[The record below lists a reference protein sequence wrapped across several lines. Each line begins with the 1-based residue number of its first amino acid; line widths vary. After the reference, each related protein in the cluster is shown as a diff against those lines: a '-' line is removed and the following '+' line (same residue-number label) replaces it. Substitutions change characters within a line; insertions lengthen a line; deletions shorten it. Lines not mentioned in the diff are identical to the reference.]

1 MLKYIYFYAHLQHL
15 MTLGSTLRQAIGTSY
30 GGGDMAETGSEEEMV
45 GTPYQGHSVSPGTG
59 TQKGGCDQMCGSKN

>member
-1 MLKYIYFYAHLQHL
+1 

-30 GGGDMAETGSEEEMV
+30 GGGDMAESGTEVEIV
-45 GTPYQGHSVSPGTG
+45 GTPYQGQSVSPGTG